1 MKNLIYWIR
10 ETSTGRFFIP
20 LGIILLVMSFLFYQ
34 MMDQTKSFKKVE
46 ATVTNMVL
54 VTEEHTE
61 GDQTVD
67 ATYDVTV
74 QYTVDGTTY
83 EESYGEHS
91 GLEVGDKIQIVYN
104 PDNPKEIA
112 QPITIVVPVIMAIL
126 GLAALGGGIVSIVM
140 AINKKKRLEEQE
152 ESWSHGS

>member
-1 MKNLIYWIR
+1 
-10 ETSTGRFFIP
+10 
-20 LGIILLVMSFLFYQ
+20 
-34 MMDQTKSFKKVE
+34 MDQTKTFKKVE

-126 GLAALGGGIVSIVM
+126 GLASLGGGIVSIVM

>member
-34 MMDQTKSFKKVE
+34 MMDQTKTFKKVE

-126 GLAALGGGIVSIVM
+126 GLASLGGGIVSIVM